1 MRELAG
7 WRLAAAGLAALV
19 STAAVA
25 DDMRF
30 ALVKS
35 GASRWIAAE
44 GEITEAT
51 PDTFRRFLEDNG
63 LTNPRDGL
71 AVYLDSPGGNL
82 MSGIKLGGLIRK
94 QGLHTS
100 IGKSLPAHGRDMVI
114 RPGQCASACS
124 FAFLGGT
131 VRFAR
136 GGELGVHQSYDAD
149 VLDDPEH
156 NFSGAEMSTQQVIGA
171 IIVNFVVRMGA
182 DPRIASIAA
191 STMPEDMHFFSEEEL
206 DDLRINFDP
215 RRFEPWDVAL
225 DGKGVVARSRSEDGV
240 RQVSLYCREDD
251 GIVRLRLGGLGDA
264 AEPMLA
270 AIRDAGG
277 LRVFGSTVEPK
288 DAETADRDGDRG
300 VELVIAG
307 FHPDQVVGKK
317 ALRIGDDAGDA
328 GRPADYPDITVPAEN
343 APEAFAV
350 ALRNCI

>member
-1 MRELAG
+1 MRELA
-7 WRLAAAGLAALV
+7 WQRLAAAGVAILM
-19 STAAVA
+19 STAAAA
-25 DDMRF
+25 DEMRF
-30 ALVKS
+30 ELVKS
-35 GASRWIAAE
+35 ASGRWIAAE

-51 PDTFRRFLEDNG
+51 PDTFRRFLEGNG

-71 AVYLDSPGGNL
+71 VVYLDSPGGNL

-131 VRFAR
+131 VRVAR
-136 GGELGVHQSYDAD
+136 GGELGVHQFYDAD

-156 NFSGAEMSTQQVIGA
+156 NLSGAEMSTQQVIGA

-191 STMPEDMHFFSEEEL
+191 SITPEDMHFFSEAEL
-206 DDLRINFDP
+206 DELRINFDP
-215 RRFEPWDVAL
+215 RRFGPWDVAL
-225 DGKGVVARSRSEDGV
+225 DGKGVVARSRSEDGL
-240 RQVSLYCREDD
+240 RQISLYCREDD
-251 GIVRLRLGGLGDA
+251 GIARLRLGGLGDA

-270 AIRDAGG
+270 AIRDSGG
-277 LRVFGSTVEPK
+277 LRVFGTTVEPK
-288 DAETADRDGDRG
+288 DAETAERDGDRG
-300 VELVIAG
+300 VELMIAG
-307 FHPDQVVGKK
+307 FHPDQVVGKP
-317 ALRIGDDAGDA
+317 ALRIGDDAGSP

-343 APEAFAV
+343 ARQAFAV